1 MTSSDMTHFSLEADG
16 EPTAPGRFVHI
27 DDVRE
32 VEFAPGVRFRPVLGV
47 SMLANH
53 VTFGPHAEAPIH
65 VHVEEQIV
73 LMVEGELDFTIDGE
87 LRTLRPGDMA
97 VIPPWV
103 PHGAIARESG
113 CREIDMFSP
122 PRATLIEAARAGA
135 RPAEDG

>member
-1 MTSSDMTHFSLEADG
+1 MTGSDTTHFSLEG
-16 EPTAPGRFVHI
+16 EGQATAPGRFVHV

-32 VEFAPGVRFRPVLGV
+32 VEFAPGVVFRPVLGE

-53 VTFGPHAEAPIH
+53 VTFAPDAEAPMH

-73 LMVEGELDFTIDGE
+73 LMIEGELDFTIDGE
-87 LRTLRPGDMA
+87 ERTLRPGDMA

-103 PHGAIARESG
+103 PHGAIARGGG

-122 PRATLIEAARAGA
+122 PRATLIEAATSGA
-135 RPAEDG
+135 TEPEDA